1 MTGRTL
7 IASMV
12 IWALVMIAVALV
24 EPDTFVRLIPA
35 LGGGAAAHLVLLG
48 AAVRNK

>member
-1 MTGRTL
+1 MAGRTL

-12 IWALVMIAVALV
+12 IWAAVILAVALV

-35 LGGGAAAHLVLLG
+35 LGGGAAAHLILLG
-48 AAVRNK
+48 AATRR